1 MARRVLVLL
10 GLLVFCAVSASAQRS
25 IESYAGYS
33 YEGFYRL
40 PNALPGYGLSGI
52 ETSVQ
57 YKFTDKFGVVG
68 EMSGHFA
75 LPSKPATRTLNILFG
90 PQVTLPR
97 RVFSPFA
104 HFLIGYGHGY
114 TDGTW
119 DNSFA
124 MAIGGGLDMRIA
136 PLLSWRI
143 LEGDDIIT
151 HLYGA
156 TEHCPKFSTGLVFTF

>member
-1 MARRVLVLL
+1 MARRVLVML
-10 GLLVFCAVSASAQRS
+10 GLVFLCCSSASAQRS
-25 IESYAGYS
+25 METYAGYS
-33 YEGFYRL
+33 YEGFYNL

-52 ETSVQ
+52 ETSFQ
-57 YKFTDKFGVVG
+57 YKFKDWFGVVG

-75 LPSKPATRTLNILFG
+75 LPSKPATRTLNLLGG
-90 PQVTLPR
+90 PQVTWSR
-97 RVFSPFA
+97 RRYSPYA

-119 DNSFA
+119 SNSFA
-124 MAIGGGLDMRIA
+124 MAVGGGLDLRIA

-151 HLYGA
+151 HFYGA
-156 TEHCPKFSTGLVFTF
+156 TVQCPKFSTGFVFRF